1 MAEMNVQKTAR
12 SRLIRHNGR
21 SGQVLIYLGKQLR
34 FFINENDW
42 KVLPMAAII
51 AALVSMV
58 IRNKFFINMEGS
70 LIGAFA
76 LTCTGIWNGCFNSIQ
91 TICRERAIIKREH
104 RSGMH
109 VTSYICAHMI
119 YQFLLCTAQT
129 AVTMYVL
136 NLVGIQ
142 FPDQGFMTRWMMLD
156 IGITML
162 LVTYAADM
170 MSLFISSVSRTTTG
184 AMTIMPFVLIFQ
196 LVFSGG
202 IIPLP
207 AWSQSLSNFTISNY
221 GIKAVAAQSGYN
233 ELPMVTAWNTLS
245 GMRDKEV
252 GGTITVGEILDLLD
266 SEAVEKRRD
275 TEVLRSYTV
284 GEAVDFLNA
293 AEGSLHLR
301 EREIVQPFTLRDAIG
316 KILSEDGYAE
326 LRSRE
331 LIRGITLESLLNDM
345 LESEKLQSVLD
356 KEIGRTITLGQ
367 VLDFLHADEVLKS
380 AGDVT
385 LNEPVTLGQI
395 ADLLK
400 NNTALQQQRDK
411 TITLEMSIGDLFELF
426 GEENVKTAIQQKTA
440 EASHKEE
447 YERTPGNIIRNWL
460 MLFAFI
466 VIFALLA
473 TISLEL
479 IDKDKR

>member
-12 SRLIRHNGR
+12 SQLIRHNGR

-42 KVLPMAAII
+42 KVLPMAAVI

-76 LTCTGIWNGCFNSIQ
+76 LTCMGIWNGCFNSIQ

-109 VTSYICAHMI
+109 VTSYIAAHMI
-119 YQFLLCTAQT
+119 YQLLLCAAQT
-129 AVTMYVL
+129 AVSMYVL
-136 NLVGIQ
+136 NLVGVQ
-142 FPDQGFMTRWMMLD
+142 FPDQGFMTPWMMLD

-162 LVTYAADM
+162 LITYAADM
-170 MSLFISSVSRTTTG
+170 LSLFISSISRTTTG

-207 AWSQSLSNFTISNY
+207 AWSQNLSNFTISNY
-221 GIKAVAAQSGYN
+221 GVKAVAAQSGYN

-252 GGTITVGEILDLLD
+252 GGTVTVGEILDLLD
-266 SEAVEKRRD
+266 SQAIEKRRD

-301 EREIVQPFTLRDAIG
+301 EREILQPFTLRDAIG

-331 LIRGITLESLLNDM
+331 LVRGITLESLLND
-345 LESEKLQSVLD
+345 LLKSEKLQSVLD

-367 VLDFLHADEVLKS
+367 VLDFLHADEALKS

-411 TITLEMSIGDLFELF
+411 TITLKVSIGELFELF

-440 EASHKEE
+440 EASHKAEF
-447 YERTPGNIIRNWL
+447 ERTPGNIIRNWL
-460 MLFAFI
+460 MLAAFI

-479 IDKDKR
+479 IDRDKR